1 MTAKNRK
8 GGTQLVLRNAENNQE
23 IASTDI
29 QGGGVYRLFKLPDNV
44 HRLKVQ
50 FLPMNEIHSDF
61 KRIQQ
66 LHDGYRYYSFIDTIG
81 VNSGS
86 HLYVKSRQVNKM

>member
-1 MTAKNRK
+1 
-8 GGTQLVLRNAENNQE
+8 
-23 IASTDI
+23 
-29 QGGGVYRLFKLPDNV
+29 
-44 HRLKVQ
+44 
-50 FLPMNEIHSDF
+50 MNEIHSDF

-86 HLYVKSRQVNKM
+86 HLYVKSRQVNKNVKNGKEFEVNTRIENNGNFCCYRSK

>member
-1 MTAKNRK
+1 
-8 GGTQLVLRNAENNQE
+8 
-23 IASTDI
+23 
-29 QGGGVYRLFKLPDNV
+29 
-44 HRLKVQ
+44 
-50 FLPMNEIHSDF
+50 MNEIHSDF

-86 HLYVKSRQVNKM
+86 HLYVKSRQVNKNVKNGKRI